1 MNSKKVERKVN
12 CWTCGK
18 VRKKSNNYICKSC
31 NEKRQRKEI
40 KMNKEELLKQ
50 MASLYYRIE
59 TDLIRMEAKKSPDGL
74 LEMRDL
80 ILEQIFYGSEV
91 EDE

>member
-1 MNSKKVERKVN
+1 
-12 CWTCGK
+12 
-18 VRKKSNNYICKSC
+18 
-31 NEKRQRKEI
+31 
-40 KMNKEELLKQ
+40 MNKKELLKQ

-80 ILEQIFYGSEV
+80 IQEEQLQLHISTKEKQSTTNNHYTPNR
-91 EDE
+91 